1 MSCSVSNVAAV
12 ILVVTADVGS
22 DSGVCLLQ
30 VLLQILVIKL

>member
-1 MSCSVSNVAAV
+1 MSCSVSNVAA